1 MAGVMLV
8 LLLAMNFAIQRLV
21 SDYAF
26 TRLQHDA
33 ESIINVLQQDT
44 SSHWGI
50 NPSHLSSVYDRVRS
64 GHYYVIKV
72 GAEVIRSRSLFD
84 LETPEVQLS
93 TGQEHSPAETLT
105 QQGPGNEVWL
115 IYQQQVEKNG
125 QSLTI
130 WVAEDI
136 HPVQQ
141 QLLIYSIYTVLL
153 IVLLALLQFYVQQ
166 KLLNR
171 AFAVFDRVREHIK
184 SIHHKA
190 TLPVLGQIPEEI
202 TPLVKEI
209 DRLVDH
215 QQKRIER
222 TRNAIS
228 NLAHE
233 IKRPLQILA
242 LQTEGSVSDQQA
254 VAQIQLI
261 IDRELKRA
269 KISGVGHSGG
279 IFDALQDMPFLLDM
293 MQRLYPDVTVNM
305 NDLSNESYINFDR
318 VDMLELLGNLL
329 DNACKFAHHEVTL
342 QLNSSKH
349 EMTLVVNDDGPG
361 VKADALD
368 KITQRGYRLD
378 ESRSGHGLGL
388 TICADIVE
396 IYHGEIDFK
405 TSDLGGLK
413 VCVRLPV
420 DL

>member
-8 LLLAMNFAIQRLV
+8 LLLAMSFAIQRLV

-44 SSHWGI
+44 SSLWGI

-64 GHYYVIKV
+64 GHYFVIKV
-72 GAEVIRSRSLFD
+72 GTEVIRSRSLFD
-84 LETPEVQLS
+84 LETPEVQLFADK
-93 TGQEHSPAETLT
+93 EHSPTETLT
-105 QQGPGNEVWL
+105 QQGPGDEVWL
-115 IYQQQVEKNG
+115 IYQRQVEKNG
-125 QSLTI
+125 QPIAI

-136 HPVQQ
+136 HPVRQ
-141 QLLIYSIYTVLL
+141 QLLTYSVYTVLL
-153 IVLLALLQFYVQQ
+153 IVVLALLQFYAQQ
-166 KLLNR
+166 SLLNR

-184 SIHHKA
+184 SIHQKT
-190 TLPVLGQIPEEI
+190 TLPELDRVPEEI
-202 TPLVKEI
+202 KPLVTEI

-233 IKRPLQILA
+233 IKRPLQVLS
-242 LQTEGSVSDQQA
+242 LQTEDSASNQQA

-279 IFDALQDMPFLLDM
+279 IFDASQDWPFLLDM
-293 MQRLYPDVTVNM
+293 MKRLYPDVTVNM
-305 NDLSNESYINFDR
+305 NDLSNQPDINFDR

-329 DNACKFAHHEVTL
+329 DNACKFAQQVVTVEL
-342 QLNSSKH
+342 IANER
-349 EMTLVVNDDGPG
+349 EMTLIFDDDGPG
-361 VKADALD
+361 VKTEALD

-378 ESRSGHGLGL
+378 ESKSGHGLGL

-396 IYHGEIDFK
+396 IYHGKIVFK
-405 TSDLGGLK
+405 KSDLGGLR